1 MLHWWCSLFVFI
13 TVYEEELFHVKSFLQ
28 TWSLTLKINSE
39 QRLVGGHCKQTLLN
53 KTRGNFTMEVGLVKM
68 GLILSLQTDVNPIR
82 RTSSRVYQQLFWV
95 FLFDCCKVP
104 NIPTAKKH
112 TPLVPWCHVVLMC
125 HDVMHTAPII
135 VTRSNIEPEFVTCNK
150 NRGSGNKIQSHII
163 TLSFMNPKY
172 YTGDS
177 SQLAVSPFNQ
187 ALTTLCCHSIWQN

>member
-1 MLHWWCSLFVFI
+1 MGAKMLHWWCSLFVFI

-53 KTRGNFTMEVGLVKM
+53 KTRGNFTMELGVVRM

-82 RTSSRVYQQLFWV
+82 GTSSRVISTIILSFSIWLLQGSQHPYSQ
-95 FLFDCCKVP
+95 
-104 NIPTAKKH
+104 KH

-135 VTRSNIEPEFVTCNK
+135 VTRSNIEPEFVTCN
-150 NRGSGNKIQSHII
+150 
-163 TLSFMNPKY
+163 
-172 YTGDS
+172 
-177 SQLAVSPFNQ
+177 
-187 ALTTLCCHSIWQN
+187 